1 MEQNFL
7 GLLRS
12 MSVVHLQ
19 FERSKF
25 FDALR
30 APFHLICSNKYH
42 HPRITSYNFIIYK
55 YMKIPFH
62 LLTQTS
68 LAMHLRKVILWNP
81 TRGLKIK
88 AAQII
93 LTSLGNAISSRLR
106 GRDFSKFS
114 VRSAPTD
121 GGAPLR

>member
-1 MEQNFL
+1 
-7 GLLRS
+7 
-12 MSVVHLQ
+12 
-19 FERSKF
+19 
-25 FDALR
+25 
-30 APFHLICSNKYH
+30 
-42 HPRITSYNFIIYK
+42 
-55 YMKIPFH
+55 MKISFR

-81 TRGLKIK
+81 IRGLKIK

-114 VRSAPTD
+114 LRSASTD

>member
-1 MEQNFL
+1 
-7 GLLRS
+7 
-12 MSVVHLQ
+12 
-19 FERSKF
+19 
-25 FDALR
+25 
-30 APFHLICSNKYH
+30 
-42 HPRITSYNFIIYK
+42 
-55 YMKIPFH
+55 MKISFY

-68 LAMHLRKVILWNP
+68 LATHLREVIPLIP

-93 LTSLGNAISSRLR
+93 LTSLGNAISGRLR

>member
-1 MEQNFL
+1 
-7 GLLRS
+7 
-12 MSVVHLQ
+12 
-19 FERSKF
+19 
-25 FDALR
+25 
-30 APFHLICSNKYH
+30 
-42 HPRITSYNFIIYK
+42 
-55 YMKIPFH
+55 MKISFYLP
-62 LLTQTS
+62 TQTS
-68 LAMHLRKVILWNP
+68 LATHLREVIPLIL

-93 LTSLGNAISSRLR
+93 LTSLGNAISGRLR

>member
-1 MEQNFL
+1 
-7 GLLRS
+7 
-12 MSVVHLQ
+12 
-19 FERSKF
+19 
-25 FDALR
+25 
-30 APFHLICSNKYH
+30 
-42 HPRITSYNFIIYK
+42 
-55 YMKIPFH
+55 MKISFY

-68 LAMHLRKVILWNP
+68 LATHLREVIPLIL

-93 LTSLGNAISSRLR
+93 LTSLGNAISGRLR